1 MFLSIKKSNLSSIFL
16 MFRCR
21 VKLIQYYTVDDFQQT
36 IFHLILWNFNTC
48 ISSEIACNKLP
59 FSKKKKL
66 LLFLND

>member
-1 MFLSIKKSNLSSIFL
+1 MFLSIKKSNLSSKI

-21 VKLIQYYTVDDFQQT
+21 VKLIQCYTVDDFQQT

-59 FSKKKKL
+59 FSKKKIIVILK
-66 LLFLND
+66 